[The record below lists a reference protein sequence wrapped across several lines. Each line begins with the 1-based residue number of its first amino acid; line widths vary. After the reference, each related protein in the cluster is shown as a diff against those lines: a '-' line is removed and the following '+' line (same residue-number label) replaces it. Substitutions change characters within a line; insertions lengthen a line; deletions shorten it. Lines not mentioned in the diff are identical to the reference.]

1 MTTHPDEDALE
12 AYALGAADRE
22 IESHLALCE
31 ACRTKVRL
39 DREAFAAVALLR
51 PAVRPPSALRARLLA
66 ASMENGRLRG
76 HAPALAALFEIPL
89 EKALSTLDALE
100 APDGWE
106 DGMMPGMG
114 TIHVSAGPALAR
126 AGATTHLVKLPAG
139 LDWPNHRHGGE
150 ERHLVLEGA
159 IADSRTAR
167 DYGPGDV
174 LVSPQG
180 SAHSFRVHPGVPCI
194 GAIVLFGEVEFG

>member
-1 MTTHPDEDALE
+1 VIHPDEDALAE
-12 AYALGAADRE
+12 YALEGE
-22 IESHLALCE
+22 GPEVESHLAVCE
-31 ACRTKVRL
+31 TCRAKVRL
-39 DREAFAAVALLR
+39 DREAFAAIALSR
-51 PAVRPPSALRARLLA
+51 PPVQPPSALRARLLA

-76 HAPALAALFEIPL
+76 HARALAALFEIPL

-106 DGMMPGMG
+106 GGLLPGMG

-126 AGATTHLVKLPAG
+126 QGARAHLVRLPAG
-139 LDWPNHRHGGE
+139 LDWPNHTHGGE

-159 IADSRTAR
+159 ITDSRTAR
-167 DYGPGDV
+167 DYGPGEV
-174 LVSPQG
+174 LVSPKG
-180 SAHSFRVHPGVPCI
+180 SAHSFHVHSEVPCI